1 MNDDIIMLGAI
12 IGDLAAW
19 TYEHDRTCFWG
30 HLVSPEAKVSEYG
43 LSVLN
48 TASIIAAD
56 PDMPKEQAKVFTQ
69 RGFRNFSAESVEM
82 SPSALKWA
90 KEIECAYGSR
100 VFGIGIL
107 RMVTCAFFGVPDKEM
122 WFETTWE
129 KEEGYTHLF
138 LNQMISLLRQ
148 GKTKDEVYEE
158 LGSVFKNCRHHWNWL
173 NEEGMLSYLLRAWDA
188 FYRAFDFTSAIHNA
202 MRMNGDHRL
211 MGAFTG
217 AIAGAM
223 YGCRYNMVKRKYQEE
238 KSYAPYVYMT
248 WPKALMRDYPE
259 PMRFIEERAVKQRIF
274 FPKNNAMTNVER
286 HTWQAV
292 ENPFADFVIDEEKK
306 GILLYAFEPDWDN
319 RYGFYWENG
328 WFYVYRSGFL
338 LLRFQ
343 LKQVPDMTYRIC
355 HLQQTE
361 AGQANVGALSEA
373 LYSLGV
379 HQRGNID

>member
-1 MNDDIIMLGAI
+1 MIGAI

-19 TYEHDRTCFWG
+19 TYEHDRTRFWS
-30 HLVSPEAKVSEYG
+30 HLVSEEAKVSEFG
-43 LSVLN
+43 LSVLT
-48 TASIIAAD
+48 TAALIDTD
-56 PDMPKEQAKVFTQ
+56 PNMPREEGLRFTRQA
-69 RGFRNFSAESVEM
+69 FRNFSTASVEM
-82 SPSALKWA
+82 SPGAMQWTASFICGYQSQL
-90 KEIECAYGSR
+90 
-100 VFGIGIL
+100 FGIAIL
-107 RMVTCAFFGVPDKEM
+107 RMATCAFFEVADKEM
-122 WFETTWE
+122 YFDSNWE
-129 KEEGYTHLF
+129 KEEGYTRMF

-173 NEEGMLSYLLRAWDA
+173 HEEGMLSYLLRAWDA
-188 FYRAFDFTSAIHNA
+188 FYRVFDFTSAIHNA

-223 YGCRYNMVKRKYQEE
+223 YGCRYNMVKRKYQSEE
-238 KSYAPYVYMT
+238 SYSPYQYMT
-248 WPKALMRDYPE
+248 WPKALMRDYPQ

-274 FPKNNAMTNVER
+274 YPKNNAMTNVER
-286 HTWQAV
+286 HTWQSV
-292 ENPFADFVIDEEKK
+292 ENPFADLVIDEEKK
-306 GILLYAFEPDWDN
+306 RIQLYAFEPDWDN

-328 WFYVYRSGFL
+328 WFYVYRSGVL

-361 AGQANVGALSEA
+361 ASQANVGALYEA
-373 LYSLGV
+373 IYSL
-379 HQRGNID
+379 RWNSSSEP